1 MSDVHVGSVINGRY
15 EVDAVLGK
23 GGMGTVYGAHD
34 LQLERKVALKVLHDA
49 DALDDV
55 AVKRFKR
62 EAMAL
67 GKLGHPH
74 LCTVYDVGALES
86 GVPYIVMEHLDG
98 MTLGQ
103 RLKQVPA
110 LGTSLLVHLL
120 SQACDA
126 LSTAHDAGVLH
137 RDIKPDNIFLVR
149 ESGSTWSAK
158 LLDFGV
164 AKFSKDGMLG
174 DAEASLTKTGM
185 VMGTPY
191 YMSPEQARGQRD
203 LDARLDVYAMGVVAY
218 EALGGARPFAGT
230 PINLILVKILSE
242 RPVSLATL
250 RPTLP
255 AEVVAVVE
263 KAMSKNR
270 DHRYAAASEF
280 GHDLLRAVR
289 RAKSTTPGSSKR

>member
-270 DHRYAAASEF
+270 DYRYAAAREF